1 MTNQNTTSPNWEN
14 IGVTKIDEVTSSFQG
29 EITNIF
35 KKYPTKYFTQMDFVT
50 NLNKSNPFV
59 NKTLRTLLDKKVI
72 IRKRVGN
79 KYHYK
84 LA

>member
-1 MTNQNTTSPNWEN
+1 MTQTNTTDKWEN
-14 IGVTKIDEVTSSFQG
+14 LGVTKIDEVTSSFQS

-35 KKYPTKYFTQMDFVT
+35 KKYPQRYFTQMDFVT

-59 NKTLRTLLDKKVI
+59 NKTLRTLLEKKIV

-79 KYHYK
+79 KYFYK
-84 LA
+84 LS

>member
-1 MTNQNTTSPNWEN
+1 MTNTTTNPNWEN
-14 IGVTKIDEVTSSFQG
+14 LGVTKIDEVTSSFQQVLLD
-29 EITNIF
+29 IF
-35 KKYPTKYFTQMDFVT
+35 KKYPQKYFSQPQFVE
-50 NLNKSNPFV
+50 NLDKSNPFV